1 MVKKDSNP
9 FITIQLYFSTIDI
22 DVLLLALC
30 FLDAYTTAC
39 PSVLSITGLLASLIC
54 YTSKRH
60 K

>member
-1 MVKKDSNP
+1 MAKKLLKP

-22 DVLLLALC
+22 DVLLLALN
-30 FLDAYTTAC
+30 FLDAYTTEC
-39 PSVLSITGLLASLIC
+39 PSVLSVTGLLASLIC